1 MKCGQRKYG
10 GATCEIRSCEG
21 IPDKIKHDV
30 RMLCNLETEPKSRAQ
45 GHATELLNRVHAE
58 ADRLKV
64 IIVLNPQ
71 PYGEDALD
79 SLDLESLVEW
89 YGQMGYQ
96 EIQHEPL
103 LMARMFNIPRVVDS
117 AAKISQLIIESA
129 K

>member
-1 MKCGQRKYG
+1 MKYGQRKYG

-30 RMLCNLETEPKSRAQ
+30 RMLCNLETEPKMRGQ

-64 IIVLNPQ
+64 IMVLNPS
-71 PYGEDALD
+71 PYGSDDCGGLAL
-79 SLDLESLVEW
+79 SELVEW

-103 LMARMFNIPRVVDS
+103 LMARMFNIPQIVDS